1 MILFVKEIT
10 GYIKYLE
17 ALKIENSRY
26 MGHAPENATQVLND
40 FISELRG
47 LVNLQL
53 IDPSVQLPVSTFT
66 GLGTTLRA
74 FATINLSIPGF
85 GRA

>member
-1 MILFVKEIT
+1 
-10 GYIKYLE
+10 
-17 ALKIENSRY
+17 